1 MFTGGR
7 RKVCEA
13 QAVAAY
19 VREQLFKVILETRP
33 SIDSLTITSREVEDV
48 YSDPSCVLRQDA
60 PDNYCEV
67 TILESLHS
75 NRKRVS
81 CVNTV

>member
-1 MFTGGR
+1 M
-7 RKVCEA
+7 
-13 QAVAAY
+13 
-19 VREQLFKVILETRP
+19 
-33 SIDSLTITSREVEDV
+33 SREVVDV
-48 YSDPSCVLRQDA
+48 YSDSSCVLRQDA

-81 CVNTV
+81 CTEEITNL

>member
-1 MFTGGR
+1 M
-7 RKVCEA
+7 
-13 QAVAAY
+13 
-19 VREQLFKVILETRP
+19 ETRP
-33 SIDSLTITSREVEDV
+33 SIDSLTIREVEDV